1 MIHKEKEDK
10 YVKCIKHFTLYF
22 DDRIFYEF
30 KRKLENCIWGFQG
43 GTVVKNLLAN
53 AGDTVSFDP
62 WVGKYPRSK
71 KWQAVPIFLL
81 GKFHGQRS
89 QVGYSPWDGLD
100 QTRLSD

>member
-10 YVKCIKHFTLYF
+10 YVKCINHFTLYF

-53 AGDTVSFDP
+53 TGDTVSFDP